1 MIEYDVNIDCSYDGL
16 NNDVS
21 IQVSNG
27 HHDDFRIYL
36 ERKAHIARKEIYHH
50 LQAGLVEYI

>member
-21 IQVSNG
+21 IQVFNG
-27 HHDDFRIYL
+27 YHDDFRIYL
-36 ERKAHIARKEIYHH
+36 ERKTHTTRK
-50 LQAGLVEYI
+50 YIIIFKQV